1 MFVFIFWTTAEFYFA
16 IHFEKPDMLKGQ
28 LWQKDLNIFGSHLLK
43 NLNFLDKFHLQNY
56 YCYFFVFWYLVNLIK
71 RV

>member
-1 MFVFIFWTTAEFYFA
+1 
-16 IHFEKPDMLKGQ
+16 MLKGQ

-56 YCYFFVFWYLVNLIK
+56 YCYFFVFCDLVNLIK